1 MTPKKVSLD
10 TETWGSPVKDRSV
23 EVTVKEGSGV
33 HSPFPVSFLP
43 SLMPFMPY
51 GQLHYSERPAQL
63 SVSGNE
69 RES

>member
-1 MTPKKVSLD
+1 MNRGRNERNSCEGLNALN
-10 TETWGSPVKDRSV
+10 ERSV

-51 GQLHYSERPAQL
+51 GQLHYSERPVQL